1 MIRFL
6 TTAIVAFTL
15 SGAALAQTRELS
27 TSGVALDRVIAIVNE
42 GIVLQSQMD
51 NQMTLITDRLRGQGT
66 QMPPA
71 DVLRQQVLER
81 PAIAELAAGIST
93 LTLQHA
99 TVTGLLYSVEAR
111 PTPADAWTSALP
123 PIPGTGLP
131 LTRPLPANGNG
142 GQFRVAVERP

>member
-42 GIVLQSQMD
+42 GIVLQSQLD
-51 NQMTLITDRLRGQGT
+51 NQMAMITDRLRGQGT
-66 QMPPA
+66 QMPPE

-81 PAIAELAAGIST
+81 LVLQEIQIQRAARLGVQVSD
-93 LTLQHA
+93 
-99 TVTGLLYSVEAR
+99 VGS
-111 PTPADAWTSALP
+111 
-123 PIPGTGLP
+123 
-131 LTRPLPANGNG
+131 
-142 GQFRVAVERP
+142 